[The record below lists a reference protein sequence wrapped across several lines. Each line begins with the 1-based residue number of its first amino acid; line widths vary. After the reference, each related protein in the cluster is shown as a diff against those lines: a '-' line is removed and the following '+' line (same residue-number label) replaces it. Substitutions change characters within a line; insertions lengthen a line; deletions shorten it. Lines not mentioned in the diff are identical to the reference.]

1 MLHMPAALPLDL
13 STAMHERQYRDSLH
27 WPLEHAT
34 ARDFHLGVN
43 ERFLQVMAAETD
55 QFWRDVL
62 VLAAPLVW
70 MDALSRLEYA
80 LIAQGLEDR
89 GQSCIGGPAYMSEL
103 TGRRDDARHA
113 GTQPRMK
120 SDRAVGRA
128 LLRRVVRTASWTPW
142 YRLPRALLA
151 PQIVAVSHHTFLRA
165 EARNGGVIAF
175 HHAPNLIDALP
186 QASLTP
192 ADREQIAELS
202 RTVAVPFLEHAVLK
216 EPFRGRLASV
226 CAAVIA
232 EHLSTAAIWMRR
244 LRQARKMPR
253 HVWAGTGGYRP
264 VRAIRLEVRRR
275 GGTATGFDHGGS
287 TAMVDEPFGLAV
299 LEQSVSDEF
308 RVYTKD
314 AAALVS
320 PRGAELARPFANVA
334 VTGGEGDP
342 AFAVPLQKPRASSG
356 DRRVLYVSGPFLG
369 PRQRMRPAIN
379 DVMKFDWQ
387 FRLAAQLNALPI
399 ELLCQPHPEGALAG
413 QTHPL
418 SEVAPVSGKKF
429 EEVFAWAD
437 VIVTDVVLSTT
448 LWKAAC
454 SSKPIVLIDLDMCN
468 LNPRLSSVLS
478 GRLRIVRARYDERNR
493 PVVAD
498 DELKDAVLGVPLTA
512 DPSAFRLLLA
522 GVHA

>member
-13 STAMHERQYRDSLH
+13 NTAMHERQYRDSLH

-34 ARDFHLGVN
+34 ARDFHLGID
-43 ERFLQVMAAETD
+43 ERFLAAMAAEPD
-55 QFWRDVL
+55 AFWRDVL
-62 VLAAPLVW
+62 LLAAPLVW

-80 LIAQGLEDR
+80 LIAQALEAR
-89 GQSCIGGPAYMSEL
+89 GQTCIGGPAYMHAL
-103 TGRRDDARHA
+103 TGRHAEVRHA
-113 GTQPRMK
+113 ATQPRMK
-120 SDRAVGRA
+120 SDQAVGRA

-142 YRLPRALLA
+142 HRLPQALLA
-151 PQIVAVSHHTFLRA
+151 PQIVSVSHHTFLRA
-165 EARNGGVIAF
+165 EARGGGAIAF
-175 HHAPNLIDALP
+175 HHGPNLVHRLP
-186 QASLTP
+186 QVNLTL
-192 ADREQIAELS
+192 ADRERIAKLG
-202 RTVAVPFLEHAVLK
+202 RTVAVPFLEHAALK

-226 CAAVIA
+226 CAVVIA
-232 EHLSTAAIWMRR
+232 EHLATAAIWMRR
-244 LRQARKMPR
+244 LRQARKLPR

-308 RVYTKD
+308 RVYTRE

-320 PRGAELARPFANVA
+320 ARGADLVRPFTNVA
-334 VTGGEGDP
+334 VTGGKGDP
-342 AFAVPLQKPRASSG
+342 AFAVPLQKPRTVRGA
-356 DRRVLYVSGPFLG
+356 RRILYVSGPFLG

-387 FRLAAQLNALPI
+387 LRLAAQLNALPI

-454 SSKPIVLIDLDMCN
+454 SSKPIVLVDLDMCN
-468 LNPRLSSVLS
+468 LNPRLSTELS
-478 GRLRIVRARYDERNR
+478 QRFRIVRARYDERNR
-493 PVVAD
+493 PMVAD
-498 DELKDAVLGVPLTA
+498 NELKDAILGVPLSA

-522 GVHA
+522 GAHA